1 MSQIQL
7 PMNIAQIFF
16 GFIIQHLP
24 FLCYF
29 SFDIETR
36 HFFQYSYIY
45 VQTHIFIIIIN
56 DYRSILNTKKVS
68 DFHIT
73 QQLPFK
79 RNLVYK
85 PRKYCKDNML

>member
-36 HFFQYSYIY
+36 HIFFNTATFMFKPIY
-45 VQTHIFIIIIN
+45 
-56 DYRSILNTKKVS
+56 L
-68 DFHIT
+68 
-73 QQLPFK
+73 L
-79 RNLVYK
+79 L
-85 PRKYCKDNML
+85 